1 MLVDKTRVQLCH
13 GRTPLEFLPNL
24 TRSLGGPNIFIKRD
38 DCSGFATGG
47 NKGRKLEY
55 LVADAIAKGATHLLT
70 TGAVQSN
77 HVRQTAAAAAKM
89 GLRCLALLEDK
100 VDVPTDAYQHN
111 GNRLL
116 TDIFGS
122 EVKTYPAGTNMAE
135 VVQQQVS
142 ILQMRGFVPY
152 VVPMGGSTA
161 VGNLGYVSCAEELM
175 AQAKEQ
181 GFDID
186 HLVVTTGSG
195 GTHAGLLAGLLALKS
210 KTRLTGISIMGTH
223 QGQTDLVKRQTAET
237 LELIGA
243 GDSYDPGAVRVEDG
257 YVGASYGI
265 PTDAGLAA
273 ISRLAREEAIL
284 LDPVY
289 TGKAMSGL
297 IDLVEQGRFAKSDN
311 IVFLHT
317 GGYVGLFA
325 YADTF
330 LK

>member
-1 MLVDKTRVQLCH
+1 MLVDKTRVRLCH
-13 GRTPLEFLPNL
+13 ERTPLEFLPNL
-24 TRSLGGPNIFIKRD
+24 TRSLGGPKIYIKRE

-55 LVADAIAKGATHLLT
+55 LVADAISKGATHLLT
-70 TGAVQSN
+70 TGAIQSN

-89 GLRCLALLEDK
+89 GLRCIALLEDK
-100 VDVPTDAYQHN
+100 VDVPTEAYQRN

-116 TDIFGS
+116 TDLFGA

-135 VVQQQVS
+135 MVQQQVS
-142 ILQMRGFVPY
+142 VLEMQDLVPY

-161 VGNLGYVSCAEELM
+161 VGNLGYVACAEELSQ
-175 AQAKEQ
+175 QADEM
-181 GFDID
+181 GINID
-186 HLVVTTGSG
+186 HVVVTTGSA
-195 GTHAGLLAGLLALKS
+195 GTHAGLLAGFLALKS
-210 KTRLTGISIMGTH
+210 KTQVTGISIMGTL
-223 QGQTDLVKRQTAET
+223 QGQSDLVKKQTIET
-237 LELIGA
+237 LDLIGA
-243 GDSYDPGAVRVEDG
+243 GDAYDAEAVKVEDG

-265 PTDAGLAA
+265 PTEAGLAA

-297 IDLVEQGRFAKSDN
+297 IDLVEQGRFSKTDT

-325 YADTF
+325 YAETF